1 MEPSILKTIKR
12 MLGLE
17 PDDDT
22 FDVDIIV
29 LINAA
34 FMSLQQ
40 LGVGP
45 DEGFSI
51 ASANELWS
59 DFMVDD
65 RLYQGVRKYI
75 YLKVRT
81 VFDPPASSS
90 VADALK
96 KNLDELEWRLIVQ
109 TGI

>member
-1 MEPSILKTIKR
+1 MEPSILKTVKR
-12 MLGLE
+12 MLGLDPE
-17 PDDDT
+17 DET
-22 FDVDIIV
+22 FDVDILV

-45 DEGFSI
+45 AEGFSVT
-51 ASANELWS
+51 SANELWS
-59 DFMVDD
+59 DFMADD
-65 RLYQGVRKYI
+65 RLYQGVREYI
-75 YLKVRT
+75 YLKVRL
-81 VFDPPASSS
+81 VFDPPSSSS

-109 TGI
+109 TGV

>member
-1 MEPSILKTIKR
+1 MEPSILKTVKR
-12 MLGLE
+12 MLGLDPE
-17 PDDDT
+17 DET
-22 FDVDIIV
+22 FDVDILV

-45 DEGFSI
+45 AEGFSVT
-51 ASANELWS
+51 SVNELWS
-59 DFMVDD
+59 DFMADD
-65 RLYQGVRKYI
+65 RLYQGVREYI
-75 YLKVRT
+75 YLKVRL
-81 VFDPPASSS
+81 VFDPPSSSS

-109 TGI
+109 TGQ

>member
-45 DEGFSI
+45 NDGFSVT
-51 ASANELWS
+51 SANELWS
-59 DFMVDD
+59 DFMEDD
-65 RLYQGVRKYI
+65 RLYQGVREYV

-90 VADALK
+90 VAEALK
-96 KNLDELEWRLIVQ
+96 KNLDELEWRLNAQ
-109 TGI
+109 TGK

>member
-12 MLGLE
+12 MLGLDPE
-17 PDDDT
+17 DET
-22 FDVDIIV
+22 FDVDILV

-34 FMSLQQ
+34 LMSLQQ

-45 DEGFSI
+45 AEGFSVT
-51 ASANELWS
+51 SANELWS
-59 DFMVDD
+59 DFMTDD
-65 RLYQGVRKYI
+65 RLYQGIREYI
-75 YLKVRT
+75 YLKVRL
-81 VFDPPASSS
+81 VFDPPSSSS

-109 TGI
+109 TGA

>member
-40 LGVGP
+40 LGVGL

-51 ASANELWS
+51 SSANELWS
-59 DFMVDD
+59 DFMADD
-65 RLYQGVRKYI
+65 RLYQGVREYI

-109 TGI
+109 TGK